1 MTKKVLLHPSI
12 IFEDSGFII
21 SVPVPTFIFPC
32 PRKNKSGQGEKNTRA
47 EKGNHKSI
55 CKKRVRHVVMAHPLF
70 YN

>member
-32 PRKNKSGQGEKNTRA
+32 PRKNKSGQGEK
-47 EKGNHKSI
+47 K
-55 CKKRVRHVVMAHPLF
+55 HPSREGKP
-70 YN
+70 